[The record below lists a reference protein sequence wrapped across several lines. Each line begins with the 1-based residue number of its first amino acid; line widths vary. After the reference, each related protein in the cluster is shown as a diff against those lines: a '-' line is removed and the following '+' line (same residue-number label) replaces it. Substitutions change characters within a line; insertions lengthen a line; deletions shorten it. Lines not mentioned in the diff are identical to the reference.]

1 MAVKIAKSATELIG
15 KTPVVKLNRLVPE
28 GAADVYVK
36 LESFNIGGSVKDRI
50 ALNMIERAEEE
61 GLIKPGDTLLEVTSG
76 NTGIG
81 IALVAAVKGYRA
93 VIVMGDNV
101 SVERRQLI
109 QAYGAELV
117 VVTSVGGIKPSFDK
131 AAELVEKYGYF
142 EVKQFQNPHNPEA
155 HELTTGPEIAEAFGG
170 DIPDAFVAGVGT
182 GGTITGTGGYLRK
195 LRRDIKIVAV
205 EPDASPVLSGGNAG
219 PHAIQGIGAG
229 IVPDVLDT
237 GIYDEIIRITNDEA
251 RDFARELASREGLL
265 LGYSSSA
272 AVLAAARTAQKLGR
286 GKRVVTIAPDTGER
300 YLSTP
305 LYRFEREEA

>member
-1 MAVKIAKSATELIG
+1 LTAKIVENAIGLIG
-15 KTPVVKLNRLVPE
+15 NTPIVKLNRVAPE

-50 ALNMIERAEEE
+50 ALNMIERAEEK

-76 NTGIG
+76 NTGVG
-81 IALVAAVKGYRA
+81 IALVAAVKGYKA
-93 VIVMGDNV
+93 VIVMGDAV

-117 VVTSVGGIKPSFDK
+117 IVTSVGGIQPSFDK

-142 EVKQFQNPHNPEA
+142 EIKQFQNPHNPEA

-170 DIPDAFVAGVGT
+170 DIPDAFVAGIGT
-182 GGTITGTGGYLRK
+182 GGTITGAGRYLRK
-195 LRRDIKIVAV
+195 LREDIKIIAV
-205 EPDASPVLSGGNAG
+205 EPDASPVLSGGKPA

-237 GIYDEIIRITNDEA
+237 GIYDEIIRVTNDEA
-251 RDFARELASREGLL
+251 HNFARELAAREGLL

-272 AVLAAARTAQKLGR
+272 AVFAAVQTAQKLGN
-286 GKRVVTIAPDTGER
+286 GKKVLAIAPDTGER

-305 LYRFEREEA
+305 LYKFDGKEV